1 MVDLK
6 LGALCTL
13 ANTGEEA
20 RAERSNKRPMQADRV
35 TARASTGERTPSSR
49 TRKDSKSPG
58 GPQQD
63 KRAYDS
69 QAKLEVKAK
78 AKARR
83 GRSGNRV
90 AAYDHA
96 LSIAS
101 MAEDNAKADEEMR
114 QEEEHTTDSSED
126 GKDTVCGFSFHISYS
141 KLSGDGLA
149 HAGDGNGKGKG

>member
-1 MVDLK
+1 MVDPK

-20 RAERSNKRPMQADRV
+20 RAGRSNQRPMQADRV

-58 GPQQD
+58 GPQQN

-69 QAKLEVKAK
+69 QAKLKAK
-78 AKARR
+78 AKAHR

-126 GKDTVCGFSFHISYS
+126 GKDTVCGSSFHISYNE
-141 KLSGDGLA
+141 LSGDGLA
-149 HAGDGNGKGKG
+149 DAGDGNGKGKG